1 MSIFEKRGF
10 GSTALAYFVTTTTG
24 VLMTMA
30 ACRAECNSPGFNTS
44 GNFCN
49 DCRYEGSIVVTHDQ
63 PCERP
68 YRPNPNA
75 THIEFL
81 SHRIVQRAKHGIAG
95 VNGTT
100 FAYAPSKGY
109 AGPDEF
115 AVEVNYRQ
123 GNNAGKFLVHFN
135 VAVQ

>member
-1 MSIFEKRGF
+1 MSPLKKRGF
-10 GSTALAYFVTTTTG
+10 GTAALVYFVTTATFML
-24 VLMTMA
+24 VAIA

-49 DCRYEGSIVVTHDQ
+49 DCRYEGSIVVTRDR
-63 PCERP
+63 PCERA
-68 YRPNPNA
+68 YRPNPSA
-75 THIEFL
+75 THIDFL
-81 SHRIVQRAKHGIAG
+81 SHRIVRRAKHGIAG

-109 AGPDEF
+109 VGPDEF
-115 AVEVNYRQ
+115 TVEVNYRQ
-123 GNNAGKFLVHFN
+123 GNNAGKFLVHFT